1 MAQSKN
7 RREVSS
13 WRRRLGYGWE
23 TKGDKR
29 LSLTE
34 MGDQDK
40 SPKKHFSIWP
50 GKRRYL
56 RQTRV
61 ETRIDGQSG

>member
-1 MAQSKN
+1 VINA
-7 RREVSS
+7 
-13 WRRRLGYGWE
+13 
-23 TKGDKR
+23 
-29 LSLTE
+29 SLTE